1 MNTTT
6 HNPDSKEQM
15 KAIQLLAS
23 NRSQNVKTWTKHT
36 RCIEQIKLAMQK
48 LGDYSSARKCVHNF
62 DTDPEELIK
71 WVWSYQDDI
80 LTHLQNQNF
89 SLGTIMNKLCTILVI
104 LFPVKQTRDELKK
117 MIKKHKTKSSLT
129 LLASSKETVFS
140 ELLYIKFLDVHD
152 KIRKVT
158 QTLKFKQVKSAKQ
171 EENWVDWSRIQ
182 GITKNLKKEA
192 VNLKVKGQTLSE
204 SRFKKL
210 GDYLTLALYTYHPP
224 RRVCD
229 YSNMHIIKEA
239 DYLNPKIDLV
249 KHNWLVITKYKKN
262 PNYFVFTSEVQKNRK
277 MHKMFVDKRLNKV
290 LELYLHYSPL
300 KDSIYPMSEAKG
312 GTDND
317 RCALGLRIIKIIKEY
332 IPDKHITAVNLRTFF
347 RTDWDKKN
355 HPASLEVQNKLASD
369 MGHTYMTAIANYV
382 KVD

>member
-23 NRSQNVKTWTKHT
+23 NRSPNVKTWTKHT

-89 SLGTIMNKLCTILVI
+89 SLGTIMNKLCSVLVI
-104 LFPVKQTRDELKK
+104 LFPFKQSPEQLRK
-117 MIKKHKTKSSLT
+117 MIKKHKTKQPIDFTQDAQKLM
-129 LLASSKETVFS
+129 KEK
-140 ELLYIKFLDVHD
+140 LYIKFLDVHN
-152 KIRKVT
+152 KIKEVT
-158 QTLKFKQVKSAKQ
+158 QTQQIKQLKSAKQ
-171 EENWVDWSRIQ
+171 EENWVEWSRIE
-182 GITKNLKKEA
+182 GITKRLKILNSDIK
-192 VNLKVKGQTLSE
+192 KVKGQILSKA
-204 SRFKKL
+204 RFKKL

-239 DYLNPKIDLV
+239 DYLNPKIDIV
-249 KHNWLVITKYKKN
+249 KNNWLVITKYKKN
-262 PNYFVFTSEVQKNRK
+262 PNYFIFPSEVQKNRK
-277 MHKMFVDKRLNKV
+277 MHKMFVDKRLNKI
-290 LELYLHYSPL
+290 LELYLHYSPV
-300 KDSIYPMSEAKG
+300 KDSLYPMSQANG

-317 RCALGLRIIKIIKEY
+317 RCALGLRIAKIIKEY
-332 IPDKHITAVNLRTFF
+332 IPDKHITALNLRTFF
-347 RTDWDKKN
+347 RTDWDKRIIQL
-355 HPASLEVQNKLASD
+355 H
-369 MGHTYMTAIANYV
+369 
-382 KVD
+382 

>member
-15 KAIQLLAS
+15 KAIQLLAT
-23 NRSQNVKTWTKHT
+23 NRSQNVKTWNTHT

-48 LGDYSSARKCVHNF
+48 IGDYSSARKGVHKY
-62 DTDPEELIK
+62 DTDPNELIK
-71 WVWSYQDDI
+71 WVWNYQDDI
-80 LTHLQNQNF
+80 LTYLQNQNY
-89 SLGTIMNKLCTILVI
+89 SLGTVLNKLCSVLVI
-104 LFPVKQTRDELKK
+104 LFPFKQTPDELKK
-117 MIKKHKTKSSLT
+117 MIKNHKTKSALT
-129 LLASSKETVFS
+129 MLAASNETVFT
-140 ELLYIKFLDVHD
+140 ELLYIKFLNVHN
-152 KIRKVT
+152 KIQQVT
-158 QTLKFKQVKSAKQ
+158 QSKQNKQVKSKKQ
-171 EENWVDWSRIQ
+171 EENWVDWNRIE

-192 VNLKVKGQTLSE
+192 VTLKVKGQSLSE

-210 GDYLTLALYTYHPP
+210 GDYLTLAFYTYHPP

-249 KHNWLVITKYKKN
+249 KHNWFVITKYKKN

-317 RCALGLRIIKIIKEY
+317 RVTLGLRITRIIKEY
-332 IPDKHITAVNLRTFF
+332 IPDKHITPVNLRTFF

-369 MGHTYMTAIANYV
+369 MGHTYLTAIANYV